1 MATNDR
7 WTSENIPDQTGRVA
21 IVTGANSGLG
31 YETAR
36 ALAHKGATVIMA
48 VRTLEK
54 GRAAAERIKRAGAA
68 GNVEVMHLDLADLG
82 SVQHFAKDF
91 QAGYDRLDLLINNA
105 GVMMPPQRQA
115 TADGFEMQ
123 FGTNHLGHF
132 ALTGR
137 LLDLLQ
143 RTPGSR
149 VVVVSSM
156 AHRISGINL
165 EDLQSEGSYSS
176 SGAYGQS
183 KLANLLFAY
192 ELQRR
197 LDAAQASGE
206 TDPGI
211 LVAASHPGWT
221 ATNLQQH
228 SRLFMWLNPMLAQRP
243 EMGALP
249 TLYAATAPDVVGGGF
264 YGPSGF
270 LELRGTPKR
279 VYSNGRSH
287 DQAAAARLWAESEAL
302 TGVRYLSE
310 T

>member
-1 MATNDR
+1 
-7 WTSENIPDQTGRVA
+7 
-21 IVTGANSGLG
+21 
-31 YETAR
+31 
-36 ALAHKGATVIMA
+36 
-48 VRTLEK
+48 
-54 GRAAAERIKRAGAA
+54 
-68 GNVEVMHLDLADLG
+68 MHLDLADLA
-82 SVQHFAKDF
+82 SVQRFAEAF

-105 GVMMPPQRQA
+105 GVMMLPQRQE

-132 ALTGR
+132 ALTGW

-149 VVVVSSM
+149 VVVVSST
-156 AHRISGINL
+156 AHRISGINF
-165 EDLQSEGSYSS
+165 ENLQSEGSYSS

-183 KLANLLFAY
+183 KLANLLFVY

-197 LDAAQASGE
+197 LDAAKANGE
-206 TDPGI
+206 TGPGI
-211 LVAASHPGWT
+211 LVTASHPGWT

-264 YGPSGF
+264 YGPGGF

-279 VYSNGRSH
+279 VHSNGRSH
-287 DQAAAARLWAESEAL
+287 DQVAAARLWAESEAL
-302 TGVRYLSE
+302 TGVRYLSQE
-310 T
+310 D